1 MSGFDADKRGKSV
14 IKKLGLVLGLPFI
27 ALLIMYLVYQM
38 FFISPP
44 VIEGLEAFD
53 FIPVEKTITL
63 NGKNLRS
70 VEIFINQGT
79 HRIELLRDIPTSSE
93 KTYIMQIKPGDLQLT
108 DGQATVV
115 VNATSGI
122 FKETKYEINSIID
135 TVPPSLDIL
144 KAPLTIDQGGG
155 GVALLRAQDA
165 ESVFVKLVVPTIQDR
180 SQENNTFKAFKTVT
194 ATDSESA
201 SALEFDSLKKPQT
214 GETYFVF
221 FPVPFDIQDG
231 SVFYAIAE
239 DTAGNQKVQALST
252 KLKIK
257 KYKTSAMDIDDSF
270 IKKVISPLLNETTIS
285 DPLSAFK
292 KVNED
297 WREDNLNKLRELS
310 RKTEQK
316 ILWKG
321 RFKQLRNSKVMAT
334 YGDRRTYFYKG
345 KQVSG
350 SVHLGYD
357 LASTANAIVDAA
369 NTGVVRF
376 TGDLGIYGNTVIID
390 HGLGLMS
397 LYGHLSTILVKEGH
411 VVKKGEVIAK
421 TGSTGLA
428 GGDHLHFG
436 ILIHGY
442 EISPLYWWDPRWVKT
457 NVMDLLRE

>member
-1 MSGFDADKRGKSV
+1 V
-14 IKKLGLVLGLPFI
+14 I
-27 ALLIMYLVYQM
+27 
-38 FFISPP
+38 
-44 VIEGLEAFD
+44 
-53 FIPVEKTITL
+53 
-63 NGKNLRS
+63 
-70 VEIFINQGT
+70 
-79 HRIELLRDIPTSSE
+79 
-93 KTYIMQIKPGDLQLT
+93 
-108 DGQATVV
+108 
-115 VNATSGI
+115 
-122 FKETKYEINSIID
+122 
-135 TVPPSLDIL
+135 
-144 KAPLTIDQGGG
+144 
-155 GVALLRAQDA
+155 RAHDA
-165 ESVFVKLVVPTIQDR
+165 ESVFVKIVTPTNLDR
-180 SQENNTFKAFKTVT
+180 FLENNIFKAFKAVT

-201 SALEFDSLKKPQT
+201 TSLEFDSLEKTQT

-221 FPVPFDIQDG
+221 FPAPFDIQNG
-231 SVFYAIAE
+231 SVFYAVAK

-252 KLKIK
+252 RLNIK
-257 KYKTSAMDIDDSF
+257 KYKKSAINISDSF
-270 IKKVISPLLNETTIS
+270 IKKVVYPLLNETSTS
-285 DPLSAFK
+285 EPVRAFR
-292 KVNED
+292 KVNEEL
-297 WREDNLNKLRELS
+297 REDNLNKLRGLS
-310 RKTEQK
+310 RETEQK

-334 YGDRRTYFYKG
+334 YGDRRTYYYRG
-345 KQVSG
+345 KQVNG

-357 LASTANAIVDAA
+357 LASTAHAIVDAA

-457 NVMDLLRE
+457 NVTNLLRE